1 MVDDPR
7 SPIDRSRVTS
17 IETRTDLTP
26 AGRSPTSDPPPVV
39 FEIDGRGERHRFTG
53 TVRIGRGDDCEL
65 VVEGPQ
71 VSRAHAEV
79 FWANG
84 RWRVRDLES
93 TNGTYLEG
101 LRVETAELGARNAVR
116 LGAKGPVVWV
126 TVEGLR
132 GDDDRSVEHYLRR
145 YAEPAGDGD
154 NGVEDGHTGMIRRAF
169 DLARRRQRVR
179 FGVALAVVSVLLL
192 AAAIV
197 GWRYRLAQLE
207 RARDAAGDLF
217 YAMKTLELRLRDLEA
232 RLGASAA
239 PATRAQ
245 IAEGRSQLDAMGDA
259 YDRYLEELEIF
270 SDATSP
276 EARTVLRTARVFG
289 ECEAAMPAELVGEAL
304 RYVDRWRSST
314 RLAEALERAAEHAY
328 LERAAVAFAEVHLP
342 PQYGL
347 VALQESDFRVEAC
360 GPETR
365 YGIAKGAWQF
375 IPATARAYGLHVGP
389 LFQQPRPDPE
399 DERHDFDL
407 ASRAAAHY
415 IRDVYVREAQ
425 GSGLLVLAIYNHGGG
440 NVRRLLRS
448 LPETPEERNFWKVLL
463 EHRDRFPTETY
474 DYVLR
479 VFSAAVI
486 CDDPARFGFDV
497 PCTMPE
503 LVAADLGA

>member
-1 MVDDPR
+1 MVDDL
-7 SPIDRSRVTS
+7 SSSTDRSRVTS
-17 IETRTDLTP
+17 IETRTDHSP
-26 AGRSPTSDPPPVV
+26 ASRPSADEPPPVV
-39 FEIDGRGERHRFTG
+39 VEVDGRGERHRFTG

-65 VVEGPQ
+65 VVDGPQ

-84 RWRVRDLES
+84 RWRVRDLDS

-132 GDDDRSVEHYLRR
+132 GDDDRSMEHYLRR
-145 YAEPAGDGD
+145 YVEPGGDGV
-154 NGVEDGHTGMIRRAF
+154 GDGHTGMIRRAF
-169 DLARRRQRVR
+169 DLARRRQRLR
-179 FGVALAVVSVLLL
+179 FGIALAMVSVLL
-192 AAAIV
+192 AATAVV
-197 GWRYRLAQLE
+197 GWRYRVAQLE
-207 RARDAAGDLF
+207 RARAAAGDLF

-270 SDATSP
+270 SDATPP

-289 ECEAAMPAELVGEAL
+289 ECEAAMPGELVDEVL
-304 RYVDRWRSST
+304 RYVDLWRSST
-314 RLAEALERAAEHAY
+314 RFAEALERASAHAY
-328 LERAAVAFAEVHLP
+328 LDRAAVAFAEVHLP

-347 VALQESDFRVEAC
+347 VALQESDFRVDAC

-448 LPETPEERNFWKVLL
+448 LPETPEERNFWRVLL
-463 EHRDRFPTETY
+463 EHRDRFPAETY
-474 DYVLR
+474 DYVLKI
-479 VFSAAVI
+479 FSAAVI
-486 CDDPARFGFDV
+486 CDDPTRFGFDV

-503 LVAADLGA
+503 LGSADAGA

>member
-1 MVDDPR
+1 MGDDPR
-7 SPIDRSRVTS
+7 DRDDPSRVTFV
-17 IETRTDLTP
+17 ETRTDHP
-26 AGRSPTSDPPPVV
+26 HAGRSTRDELPAVTV
-39 FEIDGRGERHRFTG
+39 EIDGRGERHRFTD
-53 TVRIGRGDDCEL
+53 TFRIGRGDDCEL

-71 VSRAHAEV
+71 VSRMHAEV
-79 FWANG
+79 FRANG

-132 GDDDRSVEHYLRR
+132 DDDRSMEHYLRR
-145 YAEPAGDGD
+145 YVEPVADGVD
-154 NGVEDGHTGMIRRAF
+154 DGHTGMIRRAF
-169 DLARRRQRVR
+169 DLARRRQRLR
-179 FGVALAVVSVLLL
+179 FGVALVVVTVLLL
-192 AAAIV
+192 STAIV
-197 GWRYRLAQLE
+197 GWRYRVAQLE

-232 RLGASAA
+232 RLGASAT
-239 PATRAQ
+239 PATRTQ
-245 IAEGRSQLDAMGDA
+245 LAEGRSQLDAMGDA

-276 EARTVLRTARVFG
+276 QARTVLRTARVFG
-289 ECEAAMPAELVGEAL
+289 ECEAAMPAELVDEVL
-304 RYVDRWRSST
+304 RYVDRWRAST
-314 RLAEALERAAEHAY
+314 RLAEALERASAHAY
-328 LERAAVAFAEVHLP
+328 LDRAAAAFDAVDLP

-347 VALQESDFRVEAC
+347 IALQESDFRVDAC
-360 GPETR
+360 GPDTR
-365 YGIAKGAWQF
+365 FGIAKGAWQF

-407 ASRAAAHY
+407 ASRAAARY
-415 IRDVYVREAQ
+415 IRDIYVREAQ

-448 LPETPEERNFWKVLL
+448 LPETPEDRNFWKVLL
-463 EHRDRFPTETY
+463 DHRDRFPRETY

-479 VFSAAVI
+479 IFAAAVI

-497 PCTMPE
+497 PCSMPE
-503 LVAADLGA
+503 LGTADLGA